1 MQSRITVNGQDY
13 QIPQERL
20 GELLQWLS
28 QNSVRTQTPQQRVNE
43 VIDTQFSGSS
53 LIEG

>member
-28 QNSVRTQTPQQRVNE
+28 QNSVRTQTPQQRLNE
-43 VIDTQFSGSS
+43 ILNQHDSQT